1 MIRLFFLFAALCGF
15 SVFGLNEETVSYKVK
30 KGDTLWAIAQCFG
43 TTVKDLVLRNKIKN
57 PNLIKIGQVLKIR
70 PYNARQFAVASWY
83 GASFQG
89 LLMANGEPF
98 NRFNPMIAAHK
109 CLPLGTIVKLTNS
122 EGVSIMVVIKDRGPY
137 VFGRDFDLSEAAAEI
152 LGFRN
157 KGITKLKISKISIG
171 G

>member
-1 MIRLFFLFAALCGF
+1 MRFVVLFVVVCLSLCFL
-15 SVFGLNEETVSYKVK
+15 VFGSDGLVSYKIK
-30 KGDTLWAIAQCFG
+30 KGDTLWSIARCFG
-43 TTVKDLVLRNKIKN
+43 TSIKDIVSLNKIKN
-57 PNLIKIGQVLKIR
+57 PNLIYIGQILKIR
-70 PYNARQFAVASWY
+70 PYTTGIAVASWY

-89 LLMANGEPF
+89 LPMANGEPF

-122 EGVSIMVVIKDRGPY
+122 EGVSISVVIKDRGPY
-137 VFGRDFDLSEAAAEI
+137 VSGRDFDLSEAAAEI

-157 KGITKLKISKISIG
+157 KGITKLKISNISIG